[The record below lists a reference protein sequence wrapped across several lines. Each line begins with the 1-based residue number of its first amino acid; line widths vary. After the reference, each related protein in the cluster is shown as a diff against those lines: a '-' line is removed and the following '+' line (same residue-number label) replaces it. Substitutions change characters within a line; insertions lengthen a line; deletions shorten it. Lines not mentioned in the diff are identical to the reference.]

1 VPGIGRRAAGVARG
15 ASLVRQALPLA
26 RKLRDLEADVVQS
39 YVSSSIFV
47 ARIAAVLAGA
57 PVRVSMPTGPLQ
69 LEWSLLRACDL
80 RTLWLEQRVI
90 TGSGYTADLY
100 RSYGVAE
107 EKIASIPFGADP
119 ALFDRAREDTA
130 AVRSELGVDA
140 DTPLVGNVAYFY
152 GVVPEILGE
161 TFDFAYD
168 RERGLKGQE
177 DFVDAAKIVHDVRP
191 DVRFVLVGGAWGAA
205 GEKQLARVRQQVREL
220 GLEGVVLFTGAR
232 PRVTDMLAALDVSV
246 QCPVSDN
253 YGGTFESL
261 LMEAPTIGTAAGPIP
276 EVIRHE
282 QTGLLVPPADPE
294 ALAAA
299 MLRLIE
305 DPALA
310 RKLAAA
316 GRQLVLDAFTTEQ
329 TVDRIDAVYRELA
342 QRAGLDAPPLR

>member
-1 VPGIGRRAAGVARG
+1 
-15 ASLVRQALPLA
+15 
-26 RKLRDLEADVVQS
+26 
-39 YVSSSIFV
+39 
-47 ARIAAVLAGA
+47 
-57 PVRVSMPTGPLQ
+57 
-69 LEWSLLRACDL
+69 
-80 RTLWLEQRVI
+80 
-90 TGSGYTADLY
+90 
-100 RSYGVAE
+100 
-107 EKIASIPFGADP
+107 
-119 ALFDRAREDTA
+119 
-130 AVRSELGVDA
+130 
-140 DTPLVGNVAYFY
+140 
-152 GVVPEILGE
+152 VPEILGE